1 MDHQAFAQLL
11 GNYGEFFGAVAVV
24 ATLLY
29 LGRQISQTNQISI
42 ATGSREFQQQY
53 TNFYTLIAT
62 NPEIRALVTKLR
74 DPSYVVQSEQEEEQ
88 IESFSFLLLGIWL
101 ATAVAYEQGQ
111 INVNMYRT
119 YCNDVEVKLSKW
131 PGLRPHMVEIARK
144 YPDTSKYEIFR
155 HIYSG

>member
-29 LGRQISQTNQISI
+29 LGTQISQTNRISM
-42 ATGSREFQQQY
+42 ATGSRDFQQQY
-53 TNFYTLIAT
+53 TNFYRLIAT
-62 NPEIRALVTKLR
+62 DPEIRELVTRLR
-74 DPSYVVQSEQEEEQ
+74 DPDYVVQSEQEEEQ

-101 ATAVAYEQGQ
+101 TTAVAYEQKQ
-111 INVNMYRT
+111 ININMYRT
-119 YCNDVEVKLSKW
+119 YCRDVDVKLSKW
-131 PGLRPHMVEIARK
+131 PGLRPHMVELAKK

-155 HIYSG
+155 DIYS